1 MVVTIGL
8 LVVVLE
14 VWEILLIMVIILVED
29 LVVLM
34 LVVVMVLRV
43 VLMGVE
49 LMDCMELVESE
60 VLLVVE
66 TVLWREEEVVLD

>member
-1 MVVTIGL
+1 M
-8 LVVVLE
+8 
-14 VWEILLIMVIILVED
+14 ED

-43 VLMGVE
+43 VLMGMD
-49 LMDCMELVESE
+49 LMDWMELVEAE

-66 TVLWREEEVVLD
+66 KVLWREEEVVLD